1 MINQP
6 GKRTPAGKD
15 RDIRLFRQGHRPE
28 WLFPA
33 RSIGER
39 GLAAAPRVQ
48 VSGIM
53 TVAAG
58 KLMQTHLYGQGNREN
73 ASLARPIRQPG
84 LHRSDTH
91 ARQIRMRKPANRQRL
106 KHKIR
111 IHQQENP
118 FLCFI
123 FHCLF
128 LSGSCRTATFVT
140 ARPHEW
146 LQMRARCS
154 FFSALTD
161 IWWKMVYSLRRG
173 LCVTMVL
180 AEADDGIHESSER
193 EAG

>member
-6 GKRTPAGKD
+6 EKRTPAGKD

-48 VSGIM
+48 VGGIM

-154 FFSALTD
+154 FFFGID
-161 IWWKMVYSLRRG
+161 RHMVENG
-173 LCVTMVL
+173 LFPPEGIMR
-180 AEADDGIHESSER
+180 DDGI
-193 EAG
+193 G

>member
-1 MINQP
+1 
-6 GKRTPAGKD
+6 
-15 RDIRLFRQGHRPE
+15 
-28 WLFPA
+28 
-33 RSIGER
+33 
-39 GLAAAPRVQ
+39 
-48 VSGIM
+48 M
-53 TVAAG
+53 TVAVG
-58 KLMQTHLYGQGNREN
+58 ELMQTHLYGQARREN

-91 ARQIRMRKPANRQRL
+91 ARQKRMRKPANRRRL

-111 IHQQENP
+111 IYRQENP

-128 LSGSCRTATFVT
+128 LSGSCRTATVVT

-146 LQMRARCS
+146 FQMRAHCS

-180 AEADDGIHESSER
+180 AEADDDIHESSER